1 MRGPVRWAAVGA
13 IALAV
18 TAAAVF
24 GPPRDGPELRTSAG
38 VSLVG
43 ALAPTALL
51 GGSGPGDRIAALQ
64 AYLRARPDDPRA
76 LASLGIAYVQQ
87 ARSTADPSFYGKA
100 EVALR
105 RALATDP
112 GSYDATLGLGAL
124 ALARHDFAAAL
135 RLGRAAAAINPD
147 DEDPWG
153 VIGDALLELGRYRA
167 ASRAFQRMVDTRP
180 GAAAYARIS
189 YARELTGDVP
199 GAIRAMRMALDAAG
213 TPQDAAWTATQLGDL
228 YWNRGG
234 LRRAARA
241 YRQALTLL
249 PGYPPG
255 ARRAGAGGVGA
266 GGCAPRDPRAVRRRA
281 PLPLPEYV
289 VALGDL
295 AWVSGRRRMAR
306 EQYRL
311 ARAEHRLFRGSGVNI
326 DLELALFDAD
336 HGAPGRALAA
346 ARAEWRRRRSV
357 HVADALSWAL
367 YRNGR
372 PRAAARYARLALR
385 LGTPNPLFL
394 YHAGMIRLALGDRSG
409 ARRYLSEALGLNP
422 WFSFLHAAEAQRAL
436 ARLGGSS
443 G

>member
-1 MRGPVRWAAVGA
+1 VRGPVRWAAVGA

-18 TAAAVF
+18 TAAAVL
-24 GPPRDGPELRTSAG
+24 GPPRDGPGLRTSAG

-100 EVALR
+100 EVAFR

-135 RLGRAAAAINPD
+135 RLGRRAAAINPD

-213 TPQDAAWTATQLGDL
+213 MPRDAAWAATQLGDL

-249 PGYPPG
+249 PGYPPALVG
-255 ARRAGAGGVGA
+255 RARLAWARGD
-266 GGCAPRDPRAVRRRA
+266 APRAIRALSLAVRRF
-281 PLPLPEYV
+281 PLPEYV

-295 AWVSGRRRMAR
+295 AWASGRRRMAR

-385 LGTPNPLFL
+385 LGTPNALFL

-409 ARRYLSEALGLNP
+409 ARRLLSEALGLNP
-422 WFSFLHAAEAQRAL
+422 WFSFLHAREAARVL
-436 ARLGGSS
+436 ERLGGPR
-443 G
+443 